1 MGVANNM
8 GVVFISYNN
17 NVFKPAGIYSYFL

>member
-8 GVVFISYNN
+8 GVIFISYNN
-17 NVFKPAGIYSYFL
+17 TVLKPAGIYSYFL